1 MNEFISSIEAAD
13 TIAVTGHI
21 HPDGDCIGSF
31 LGLRQYILDNYP
43 GKSVTV
49 YLESIAPEFLFLSG
63 ADSVKQETE
72 SKSYDLFFVL
82 DCSSLDRIEP
92 YLSMYER
99 AAKTFC
105 IDHHISSKGIGQEYI
120 LKPQASATCEVL
132 YELFETDRISLS
144 CAYCL
149 YTGIVH
155 DTGVFKHSNTT
166 KQTMEYAGDLISKG
180 INTSKVIDE
189 TFYQKTF
196 VQNRVMGQAL
206 VNSRLYEDGQIIL
219 SYLNKDEMQA
229 LGADSGDTNG
239 IIDQMRVTKG
249 VEAAVFLYALDK
261 DTYKVSMRSNGRV
274 NVAAI
279 SEEFSGG
286 GHVRAAGFSMK
297 AGLEEVTGIVLSKI
311 REQL

>member
-13 TIAVTGHI
+13 SIAITGHI
-21 HPDGDCIGSF
+21 HPDGDCIGSC
-31 LGLRQYILDNYP
+31 LGLRQYILDNFP
-43 GKSVTV
+43 EKTVAV
-49 YLESIAPEFLFLSG
+49 YLESPAPEFQFLSG
-63 ADSVKQETE
+63 AGSIRQEAE
-72 SKSYDLFFVL
+72 AVRYDLFFVL

-92 YLSMYER
+92 FISMYEN

-132 YELFETDRISLS
+132 YELFDSDHISLD

-196 VQNRVMGQAL
+196 TQNRVLGQAL
-206 VNSRLYEDGQIIL
+206 LNSCLYEDGQVIL
-219 SYLNKDEMQA
+219 SYLTGEEMKQLA
-229 LGADSGDTNG
+229 AGSGDTNG
-239 IIDQMRVTKG
+239 IIDQLRVTKG
-249 VEAAVFLYALDK
+249 VEAAAFLYALDA
-261 DTYKVSMRSNGRV
+261 DTYKVSMRSNGKV

-279 SEEFSGG
+279 SEEFKGG

-297 AGLEEVTGIVLSKI
+297 ADLAEVTETVLSRIQK
-311 REQL
+311 QL

>member
-13 TIAVTGHI
+13 SIAITGHI
-21 HPDGDCIGSF
+21 HPDGDCIGSC
-31 LGLRQYILDNYP
+31 LGLRQYILDNFP
-43 GKSVTV
+43 GKTVAV
-49 YLESIAPEFLFLSG
+49 YLESPAPEFQFLSG
-63 ADSVKQETE
+63 ADSIRQEAE
-72 SKSYDLFFVL
+72 AVRYDLFFVL

-92 YLSMYER
+92 FISMYEH

-132 YELFETDRISLS
+132 YELFDPEHISLD

-196 VQNRVMGQAL
+196 TQNKVLGQAL
-206 VNSRLYEDGQIIL
+206 LNSRLYEDGQIIL
-219 SYLNKDEMQA
+219 SYLTGEEMNQLEA
-229 LGADSGDTNG
+229 GSGDTNG
-239 IIDQMRVTKG
+239 IIDQLRVTKG
-249 VEAAVFLYALDK
+249 VEAAVFLYALDA
-261 DTYKVSMRSNGRV
+261 DTYKVSMRSNGKV

-279 SEEFSGG
+279 SEEFKGG

-297 AGLEEVTGIVLSKI
+297 ADLAEVTDTVLSRIQK
-311 REQL
+311 QL

>member
-1 MNEFISSIEAAD
+1 MNEFITSIEAAA
-13 TIAVTGHI
+13 TIAITGHI
-21 HPDGDCIGSF
+21 HPDGDCIGSC
-31 LGLRQYILDNYP
+31 LGLRQYILDNFP

-49 YLESIAPEFLFLSG
+49 YLESIAPEFMFLSG
-63 ADSVKQETE
+63 ADLVRQEAEDTC
-72 SKSYDLFFVL
+72 YDLFFVL

-92 YLSMYER
+92 YLSMYEN

-105 IDHHISSKGIGQEYI
+105 IDHHISSQGIGEEYI

-132 YELFETDRISLS
+132 YELFEPERISED

-166 KQTMEYAGDLISKG
+166 KQTMEYAGNLISKG

-196 VQNRVMGQAL
+196 VQNRVLGQSL
-206 VNSRLYEDGQIIL
+206 LNSCLYENGQIIL
-219 SYLNKDEMQA
+219 SHLSLEEMHL

-239 IIDQMRVTKG
+239 IIDQMKVTKG
-249 VEAAVFLYALDK
+249 VEAAVFLYALDEE
-261 DTYKVSMRSNGRV
+261 TYKVSMRSNGKV

-279 SEEFSGG
+279 SEEFKGG

-297 AGLEEVTGIVLSKI
+297 AGLDTVTDTVLSRI
-311 REQL
+311 RQQL

>member
-1 MNEFISSIEAAD
+1 MNEFITSIEAAA
-13 TIAVTGHI
+13 TIAITGHI
-21 HPDGDCIGSF
+21 HPDGDCIGSC
-31 LGLRQYILDNYP
+31 LGLRQYILDNFP
-43 GKSVTV
+43 EKSVSV
-49 YLESIAPEFLFLSG
+49 YLESIAPEFMFLSG
-63 ADSVKQETE
+63 ADLVRHEAEDTH
-72 SKSYDLFFVL
+72 YDLFFVL
-82 DCSSLDRIEP
+82 DCSSLDRIDP
-92 YLSMYER
+92 FLSMYEN

-105 IDHHISSKGIGQEYI
+105 IDHHISSQGIGEEYI

-132 YELFETDRISLS
+132 YELFEPERISED

-166 KQTMEYAGDLISKG
+166 KQTMEYAGNLISKG

-196 VQNRVMGQAL
+196 VQNRVLGQAL
-206 VNSRLYEDGQIIL
+206 LNSCLYENGQIIL
-219 SYLNKDEMQA
+219 SHLSQEEMHL

-261 DTYKVSMRSNGRV
+261 ETYKVSMRSNGKV

-279 SEEFSGG
+279 SEEFNGG

-297 AGLEEVTGIVLSKI
+297 AGLDKVTDTVLTRI
-311 REQL
+311 RQQL

>member
-13 TIAVTGHI
+13 SIAITGHI
-21 HPDGDCIGSF
+21 HPDGDCIGSC
-31 LGLRQYILDNYP
+31 LGLRQYILDNFP
-43 GKSVTV
+43 EKTVAV
-49 YLESIAPEFLFLSG
+49 YLESPAPEFQFLSG
-63 ADSVKQETE
+63 AGSIRQEAE
-72 SKSYDLFFVL
+72 AVRYDLFFVL

-92 YLSMYER
+92 FISMYEN

-120 LKPQASATCEVL
+120 LKPQSSATCEVL
-132 YELFETDRISLS
+132 YELFDSDHISLD

-180 INTSKVIDE
+180 INTSKVIDK

-196 VQNRVMGQAL
+196 TQNRVLGQAL
-206 VNSRLYEDGQIIL
+206 LNSCLYEDGQVIL
-219 SYLNKDEMQA
+219 SYLTGEEMKQLA
-229 LGADSGDTNG
+229 AGSGDTNG
-239 IIDQMRVTKG
+239 IIDQLRVTKG
-249 VEAAVFLYALDK
+249 VEAAVFLYALDA
-261 DTYKVSMRSNGRV
+261 DTYKVSMRSNGKV

-279 SEEFSGG
+279 SEEFKGG

-297 AGLEEVTGIVLSKI
+297 ADLAEVTETVLSRIQK
-311 REQL
+311 QL

>member
-13 TIAVTGHI
+13 SIAITGHI
-21 HPDGDCIGSF
+21 HPDGDCIGSC
-31 LGLRQYILDNYP
+31 LGLRQYILDNFP

-49 YLESIAPEFLFLSG
+49 YLESPAPEFQFLSG
-63 ADSVKQETE
+63 ADSVRQTAEAVR
-72 SKSYDLFFVL
+72 YDLFFVL

-92 YLSMYER
+92 FISMYET

-132 YELFETDRISLS
+132 YELFDSECISLE

-180 INTSKVIDE
+180 INTSRVIDE

-196 VQNRVMGQAL
+196 TQNRVLGQAL
-206 VNSRLYEDGQIIL
+206 LNSSLYEDGQIIL
-219 SYLNKDEMQA
+219 SYLKSGEMEQ

-239 IIDQMRVTKG
+239 IIDQMRITKG
-249 VEAAVFLYALDK
+249 VEAAVFLYALDA
-261 DTYKVSMRSNGRV
+261 DTYKVSMRSNGKV
-274 NVAAI
+274 NVASI
-279 SEEFSGG
+279 SEEFKGG
-286 GHVRAAGFSMK
+286 GHIRAAGFSMK
-297 AGLEEVTGIVLSKI
+297 ADLSEVTDTVLSRI
-311 REQL
+311 RKQL

>member
-1 MNEFISSIEAAD
+1 M
-13 TIAVTGHI
+13 
-21 HPDGDCIGSF
+21 
-31 LGLRQYILDNYP
+31 
-43 GKSVTV
+43 
-49 YLESIAPEFLFLSG
+49 
-63 ADSVKQETE
+63 
-72 SKSYDLFFVL
+72 
-82 DCSSLDRIEP
+82 
-92 YLSMYER
+92 
-99 AAKTFC
+99 
-105 IDHHISSKGIGQEYI
+105 
-120 LKPQASATCEVL
+120 L
-132 YELFETDRISLS
+132 YELFEPDRISLS

-166 KQTMEYAGDLISKG
+166 KQTMEYAGRLISKG
-180 INTSKVIDE
+180 INTSRVIDE

-196 VQNRVMGQAL
+196 VQNRVLGQAL
-206 VNSRLYEDGQIIL
+206 LNSRLYEEGQIIL
-219 SYLNKDEMQA
+219 SYLNEDEMQA

>member
-13 TIAVTGHI
+13 TIAITGHI
-21 HPDGDCIGSF
+21 HPDGDCIGSC
-31 LGLRQYILDNYP
+31 LGLRQYILDNFP
-43 GKSVTV
+43 VKTVAV
-49 YLESIAPEFLFLSG
+49 YLESVAPEFMFLSG
-63 ADSVKQETE
+63 ADSVRHEADNTCF
-72 SKSYDLFFVL
+72 DLFFVL

-92 YLSMYER
+92 FLSMYEH

-105 IDHHISSKGIGQEYI
+105 IDHHISSRGIGQEYI

-132 YELFETDRISLS
+132 YELFDPEQISLS

-166 KQTMEYAGDLISKG
+166 KQTMEYAGNLISKG
-180 INTSKVIDE
+180 IDTSKVIDE

-196 VQNRVMGQAL
+196 VQNRVLGQVL
-206 VNSRLYEDGQIIL
+206 LNSRLYEEGQIIL
-219 SYLNKDEMQA
+219 SCLKKEDLQS

-249 VEAAVFLYALDK
+249 VEAAVFLYALDT
-261 DTYKVSMRSNGRV
+261 DTYKVSMRSNGKV
-274 NVAAI
+274 NVASI

-286 GHVRAAGFSMK
+286 GHIRAAGFSIK
-297 AGLEEVTGIVLSKI
+297 ASLEEVTDIVLSKI
-311 REQL
+311 RQQL